1 MLEKNLRASV
11 FIFKQP
17 ILVKVQTR
25 APVKIMLKIQNH
37 AHGSQYEHSINYGL
51 QKLSFAIFVQKVMH
65 KQIFMHTS
73 PEFLLSSKL
82 VIKCIFSNQNWF
94 QEYNQN
100 WFPEYYQQWAHTSV
114 VMRARMTQIHRK
126 NLFITHNASRGGQ
139 MKSCNTSVVNSVII
153 TIKMKMKTPNP
164 NNNTTGHTCIIK
176 CRTSHNALL

>member
-114 VMRARMTQIHRK
+114 I
-126 NLFITHNASRGGQ
+126 
-139 MKSCNTSVVNSVII
+139 NSVII